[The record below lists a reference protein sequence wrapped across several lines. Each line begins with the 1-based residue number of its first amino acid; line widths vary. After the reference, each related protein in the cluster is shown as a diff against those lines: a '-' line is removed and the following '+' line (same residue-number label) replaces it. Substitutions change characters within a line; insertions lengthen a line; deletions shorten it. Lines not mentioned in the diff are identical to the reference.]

1 MIASEAHEAP
11 GETHPMIDIDRIDV
25 PAFAVE
31 VLGDRRFRY
40 LGVNAACRLRT
51 GLSDEAIRGRT
62 PEECQEPALAARVV
76 KRYVECVERGDI
88 VEYDVFAQFP
98 GGPID
103 WRTWLLPI
111 SDPTGKI
118 TCLLGICNDMSLQE
132 QVSDLRATN
141 RQLSIALQALKG
153 ASWTYDVAA
162 DRFVASDAFAL
173 LMGED
178 APRPVS
184 WAEWC
189 ARILPEDLA
198 IAFCD
203 RLVAG
208 QGDAETV
215 LFRFRRNGGE
225 VRWAQ
230 CRRMA
235 VQEEA
240 LLTSICGVVVDVTEE
255 RRREEMLL
263 DQASRDALTGLFN
276 RRGFKR
282 EAERIVLCRPEGK
295 VVALFLVDLDL
306 FKATNDTFGHPA
318 GDAVLTEVSRR
329 LSSVLGRD
337 AICAR
342 LGGDE
347 FIALHLVASEQ
358 EIAELRVALS
368 DAMAW
373 PFAHEGRRIPMSASV
388 GFATAGGHVSLG
400 ELMVRA
406 DDRLYADKRSGRPK
420 TSSVA

>member
-1 MIASEAHEAP
+1 
-11 GETHPMIDIDRIDV
+11 MIDIDRIGV
-25 PAFAVE
+25 PAFAVQ

-76 KRYVECVERGDI
+76 KRFAECVERGDI

-98 GGPID
+98 CGSID

-111 SDPTGKI
+111 SDPAGNVTS
-118 TCLLGICNDMSLQE
+118 LLGICNDLSLQE

-141 RQLSIALQALKG
+141 RQLSMALQALKG

-173 LMGED
+173 LMGE
-178 APRPVS
+178 AVPRPVS

-208 QGDAETV
+208 QDNAETV
-215 LFRFRRNGGE
+215 LFRFCKNGGE

-240 LLTSICGVVVDVTEE
+240 FPTSICGVVVDVTEE

-263 DQASRDALTGLFN
+263 DQASRDALTGLLN

-282 EAERIVLCRPEGK
+282 EAERLVLCRPEGK
-295 VVALFLVDLDL
+295 VVVLLLLDLDL
-306 FKATNDTFGHPA
+306 FKATNDAFGHPA
-318 GDAVLTEVSRR
+318 GDAVLAEVSRR
-329 LSSVLGRD
+329 LVSVLGRD
-337 AICAR
+337 AVCAR

-347 FIALHLVASEQ
+347 FIALQLVASEQ
-358 EIAELRVALS
+358 ETGELQAALS

-388 GFATAGGHVSLG
+388 GLATARGHVSLA
-400 ELMVRA
+400 ELMARA
-406 DDRLYADKRSGRPK
+406 DDRLYAEKRSGRRE
-420 TSSVA
+420 TSSAA